1 MEIYHCEMVK
11 MVSREEIFAICIAAL
26 VMEEERENT
35 RVPTAFR
42 RKGRPWGIAH
52 RMRSS
57 EGVDR
62 G

>member
-1 MEIYHCEMVK
+1 MVK
-11 MVSREEIFAICIAAL
+11 MVSREEIIAICIAAL
-26 VMEEERENT
+26 VMEEEREKT
-35 RVPTAFR
+35 RAPTAFR